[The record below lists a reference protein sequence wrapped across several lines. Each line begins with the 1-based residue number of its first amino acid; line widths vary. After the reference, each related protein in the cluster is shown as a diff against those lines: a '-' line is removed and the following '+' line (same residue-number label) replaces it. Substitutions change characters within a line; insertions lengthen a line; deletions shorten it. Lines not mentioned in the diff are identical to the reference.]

1 MESRKSF
8 RILKFKKSK
17 PVLKISGIS
26 KSYGHRLIL
35 KKINFELHKSEIF
48 GVLGPNG
55 CGKTTIFNSI
65 MGICKINEGN
75 IFVNNIKINNLPIH
89 ERATKFRIGYIPQNS
104 AVFLG
109 LTCEE
114 NIRAIAEVKIK
125 EKSLQENKIQ
135 ELLSDFNLEYLK
147 NIKAINLS
155 GGEKKRLCI
164 SMALVSNPQILLM
177 DEPFAALDLITI
189 DMIKKII
196 VSLQKKLISVIVTD
210 HNAKDLMNVS
220 DRCII
225 ISNGEVIISGNPRK
239 IINDPKARQ
248 LYFGENFSKNIF
260 NCY

>member
-17 PVLKISGIS
+17 PILKISGIS
-26 KSYGHRLIL
+26 KSYGHRLVL

-65 MGICKINEGN
+65 MGICRINEGN

-189 DMIKKII
+189 DMIKQII
-196 VSLQKKLISVIVTD
+196 VSLQKKLISVIITD

-248 LYFGENFSKNIF
+248 LYFGENFSI
-260 NCY
+260 

>member
-17 PVLKISGIS
+17 PVLKLSGIS
-26 KSYGHRLIL
+26 KSYGHRLVL

-65 MGICKINEGN
+65 MGICRINEGN

-248 LYFGENFSKNIF
+248 LYFGENFSI
-260 NCY
+260 

>member
-8 RILKFKKSK
+8 RILKFKNSK

-26 KSYGHRLIL
+26 KSYGHRLVL

-248 LYFGENFSKNIF
+248 LYFGENFSI
-260 NCY
+260 

>member
-26 KSYGHRLIL
+26 KSYGHRLVL

-65 MGICKINEGN
+65 MGICRINEGN

-135 ELLSDFNLEYLK
+135 ELLSDFNLEYIK

-225 ISNGEVIISGNPRK
+225 ISDGEVIISGNPRK

-248 LYFGENFSKNIF
+248 LYFGENFSI
-260 NCY
+260 

>member
-26 KSYGHRLIL
+26 KSYGHRLVL

-248 LYFGENFSKNIF
+248 LYFGENFSI
-260 NCY
+260 

>member
-17 PVLKISGIS
+17 PILKISGIS
-26 KSYGHRLIL
+26 KSYGHRLVL

-65 MGICKINEGN
+65 MGICRINEGN

-147 NIKAINLS
+147 NIKAMNLS

-196 VSLQKKLISVIVTD
+196 LSLQKKLISVIVTD

-248 LYFGENFSKNIF
+248 LYFGENFSI
-260 NCY
+260 

>member
-26 KSYGHRLIL
+26 KSYGHRLVL

-65 MGICKINEGN
+65 MGICRINEGN

-135 ELLSDFNLEYLK
+135 ELLSDFNLEYIK

-196 VSLQKKLISVIVTD
+196 LSLQKKLISVIVTD

-248 LYFGENFSKNIF
+248 LYFGENFSI
-260 NCY
+260 

>member
-1 MESRKSF
+1 MESRKTF

-26 KSYGHRLIL
+26 KSYGHRLVL
-35 KKINFELHKSEIF
+35 KKINFELYKSEIF

-65 MGICKINEGN
+65 MGICRINEGN

-196 VSLQKKLISVIVTD
+196 VSLQKKLISVIITD

-239 IINDPKARQ
+239 IINDPRARQ
-248 LYFGENFSKNIF
+248 LYFGENFSI
-260 NCY
+260 

>member
-17 PVLKISGIS
+17 PILKISGIS
-26 KSYGHRLIL
+26 KSYGHRLVL

-65 MGICKINEGN
+65 MGICRINEGN

-196 VSLQKKLISVIVTD
+196 LSLQKKLISVIVTD

-225 ISNGEVIISGNPRK
+225 ISN
-239 IINDPKARQ
+239 
-248 LYFGENFSKNIF
+248 
-260 NCY
+260 

>member
-17 PVLKISGIS
+17 PILKISGIS
-26 KSYGHRLIL
+26 KSYGHRLVL

-248 LYFGENFSKNIF
+248 LYFGENFSI
-260 NCY
+260 

>member
-8 RILKFKKSK
+8 RILKFKNSK

-26 KSYGHRLIL
+26 KSYGHRLVL

-65 MGICKINEGN
+65 MGICRINEGN

-248 LYFGENFSKNIF
+248 LYFGENFSI
-260 NCY
+260 

>member
-17 PVLKISGIS
+17 PILKISGIS
-26 KSYGHRLIL
+26 KSYGHRLVL

-65 MGICKINEGN
+65 MGICRINEGN

-239 IINDPKARQ
+239 IINDPKAIQ
-248 LYFGENFSKNIF
+248 LYFGENFSI
-260 NCY
+260 

>member
-1 MESRKSF
+1 MQSRKNF

-17 PVLKISGIS
+17 PILKISGIS
-26 KSYGHRLIL
+26 KSYGPRLVL
-35 KKINFELHKSEIF
+35 KKINLELNKAEIF

-65 MGICKINEGN
+65 MGICKIDKGD
-75 IFVNNIKINNLPIH
+75 IFVNNIKVNHLAVH
-89 ERATKFRIGYIPQNS
+89 ERANKFRIGYIPQNS

-114 NIRAIAEVKIK
+114 NIKAIAEIKIK
-125 EKSLQENKIQ
+125 EKSLQESKIQ
-135 ELLSDFNLEYLK
+135 ELLSDFNLEHLK
-147 NIKAINLS
+147 NIKARNLS

-177 DEPFAALDLITI
+177 DEPFAALDLLMI

-196 VSLQKKLISVIVTD
+196 LNLQKNLISVVITD
-210 HNAKDLMNVS
+210 HNAKDLMSVS

-225 ISNGEVIISGNPRK
+225 ISDGEVIISGNPRK

-248 LYFGENFSKNIF
+248 LYFGENFSI
-260 NCY
+260 

>member
-1 MESRKSF
+1 M
-8 RILKFKKSK
+8 
-17 PVLKISGIS
+17 V
-26 KSYGHRLIL
+26 L

-65 MGICKINEGN
+65 MGICRINEGN

-125 EKSLQENKIQ
+125 EKSLQENKVQ

-196 VSLQKKLISVIVTD
+196 VDLQKKLISVIVTD

-225 ISNGEVIISGNPRK
+225 ISNGEVIVSGNPRK
-239 IINDPKARQ
+239 IINDPRARQ
-248 LYFGENFSKNIF
+248 LYFGENFSI
-260 NCY
+260 

>member
-26 KSYGHRLIL
+26 KSYGHRLVL

-65 MGICKINEGN
+65 MGICRIDEGN

-196 VSLQKKLISVIVTD
+196 VSLQEKLISVIVTD

-248 LYFGENFSKNIF
+248 LYFGENFSI
-260 NCY
+260 

>member
-1 MESRKSF
+1 MESRKTF

-17 PVLKISGIS
+17 PILKISGIS
-26 KSYGHRLIL
+26 KSYGHRLVL

-55 CGKTTIFNSI
+55 CGKTTIFNAI
-65 MGICKINEGN
+65 MGICRINEGN

-248 LYFGENFSKNIF
+248 LYFGENFSI
-260 NCY
+260 

>member
-17 PVLKISGIS
+17 PILKISGIS
-26 KSYGHRLIL
+26 KSYGHRLVL

-65 MGICKINEGN
+65 MGICRINEGN

-104 AVFLG
+104 SVFLG

-248 LYFGENFSKNIF
+248 LYFGENFSI
-260 NCY
+260 

>member
-17 PVLKISGIS
+17 PILKISGIS
-26 KSYGHRLIL
+26 KSYGRRLVL

-65 MGICKINEGN
+65 MGICGTNEGN

-248 LYFGENFSKNIF
+248 LYFGENFSI
-260 NCY
+260 

>member
-248 LYFGENFSKNIF
+248 LYFGENFSI
-260 NCY
+260 

>member
-26 KSYGHRLIL
+26 KSYGHRLVL

-65 MGICKINEGN
+65 MGICRINEGN

-104 AVFLG
+104 SVFLG

-248 LYFGENFSKNIF
+248 LYFGENFSI
-260 NCY
+260 

>member
-17 PVLKISGIS
+17 PILKISGIS
-26 KSYGHRLIL
+26 KSYGHRLVL

-65 MGICKINEGN
+65 MGICRINEGN
-75 IFVNNIKINNLPIH
+75 IFVNNIKVNNLPIH

-135 ELLSDFNLEYLK
+135 ELLSDFNLEYIK

-196 VSLQKKLISVIVTD
+196 LSLQKKLISVIVTD

-248 LYFGENFSKNIF
+248 LYFGENFSI
-260 NCY
+260 

>member
-17 PVLKISGIS
+17 PILKISGIS
-26 KSYGHRLIL
+26 KSYGHRLVL

-65 MGICKINEGN
+65 MGICRINEGN
-75 IFVNNIKINNLPIH
+75 IFVNNIKVNNLPIH

-177 DEPFAALDLITI
+177 DEPFATLDLITI

-196 VSLQKKLISVIVTD
+196 VSLQEKLISVIVTD

-239 IINDPKARQ
+239 IINDPRARQ
-248 LYFGENFSKNIF
+248 LYFGENFSI
-260 NCY
+260 

>member
-26 KSYGHRLIL
+26 KSYGHRLVL

-65 MGICKINEGN
+65 MGICRINEGN

-89 ERATKFRIGYIPQNS
+89 ERAKKFRIGYIPQNS
-104 AVFLG
+104 SVFLG

-135 ELLSDFNLEYLK
+135 ELLSDFNLEYIK

-196 VSLQKKLISVIVTD
+196 VDLQKKLISVIVTD

-248 LYFGENFSKNIF
+248 LYFGENFSI
-260 NCY
+260 

>member
-1 MESRKSF
+1 MESKKSF

-26 KSYGHRLIL
+26 KSYGHRLVL

-65 MGICKINEGN
+65 MGICRINEGN

-135 ELLSDFNLEYLK
+135 ELLSNFNLEYLK

-248 LYFGENFSKNIF
+248 LYFGENFSI
-260 NCY
+260 

>member
-1 MESRKSF
+1 M
-8 RILKFKKSK
+8 
-17 PVLKISGIS
+17 V
-26 KSYGHRLIL
+26 L
-35 KKINFELHKSEIF
+35 KKINFELYKSEIF

-65 MGICKINEGN
+65 MGICRINEGN

-248 LYFGENFSKNIF
+248 LYFGENFSI
-260 NCY
+260 

>member
-17 PVLKISGIS
+17 PVLKITGIS
-26 KSYGHRLIL
+26 KSYGHRLVL

-65 MGICKINEGN
+65 MGICRINEGN

-164 SMALVSNPQILLM
+164 SMALVSSPQILLM

-248 LYFGENFSKNIF
+248 LYFGENFSI
-260 NCY
+260 

>member
-17 PVLKISGIS
+17 PILKISGIS
-26 KSYGHRLIL
+26 KSYGHRLVL

-65 MGICKINEGN
+65 MGICRINEGN
-75 IFVNNIKINNLPIH
+75 IFINNIKINNLPIH

-248 LYFGENFSKNIF
+248 LYFGENFSI
-260 NCY
+260 

>member
-26 KSYGHRLIL
+26 KSYGHRLVL

-65 MGICKINEGN
+65 MGICRINEGN
-75 IFVNNIKINNLPIH
+75 IFINNIKVNNLPIH

-239 IINDPKARQ
+239 IINDPRARQ
-248 LYFGENFSKNIF
+248 LYFGENFSI
-260 NCY
+260 

>member
-17 PVLKISGIS
+17 PILKISGIS
-26 KSYGHRLIL
+26 KSYGHRLVL

-65 MGICKINEGN
+65 MGICRINEGN

-177 DEPFAALDLITI
+177 DEPFAALDLITV

-196 VSLQKKLISVIVTD
+196 LSLQKKLISVIVTD

-248 LYFGENFSKNIF
+248 LYFGENFSI
-260 NCY
+260 

>member
-26 KSYGHRLIL
+26 KSYGHRLVL

-65 MGICKINEGN
+65 MGICRTNEGN
-75 IFVNNIKINNLPIH
+75 IFINNIKINNLPIH

-248 LYFGENFSKNIF
+248 LYFGENFSI
-260 NCY
+260 

>member
-26 KSYGHRLIL
+26 KSYGHRLVL

-196 VSLQKKLISVIVTD
+196 VDLQKKLISVIVTD

-225 ISNGEVIISGNPRK
+225 ISNGEVIVSGNPRK
-239 IINDPKARQ
+239 IINDPRARQ
-248 LYFGENFSKNIF
+248 LYFGENFSI
-260 NCY
+260 

>member
-1 MESRKSF
+1 M
-8 RILKFKKSK
+8 
-17 PVLKISGIS
+17 V
-26 KSYGHRLIL
+26 L

-55 CGKTTIFNSI
+55 CGKTTIFYSI
-65 MGICKINEGN
+65 MGICRINEGN
-75 IFVNNIKINNLPIH
+75 IFVNNTKINNLPIH

-248 LYFGENFSKNIF
+248 LYFGENFSI
-260 NCY
+260 

>member
-17 PVLKISGIS
+17 PILKISGIS
-26 KSYGHRLIL
+26 KSYGHRLVL

-65 MGICKINEGN
+65 MGICRINEGN

-225 ISNGEVIISGNPRK
+225 ISNGEVITSGNPRK

-248 LYFGENFSKNIF
+248 LYFGENFSI
-260 NCY
+260 

>member
-17 PVLKISGIS
+17 PILKISGIS
-26 KSYGHRLIL
+26 KSYGHRLVL

-65 MGICKINEGN
+65 MGICRINEGN

-220 DRCII
+220 DRCVI

-248 LYFGENFSKNIF
+248 LYFGENFSI
-260 NCY
+260 

>member
-17 PVLKISGIS
+17 PILKISGIS
-26 KSYGHRLIL
+26 KSYGHRLVL

-164 SMALVSNPQILLM
+164 SMALVSKPQILLM

-248 LYFGENFSKNIF
+248 LYFGENFSI
-260 NCY
+260 

>member
-26 KSYGHRLIL
+26 KSYGHRLVL

-65 MGICKINEGN
+65 MGICRINEGN

-248 LYFGENFSKNIF
+248 LYFGENFSI
-260 NCY
+260 